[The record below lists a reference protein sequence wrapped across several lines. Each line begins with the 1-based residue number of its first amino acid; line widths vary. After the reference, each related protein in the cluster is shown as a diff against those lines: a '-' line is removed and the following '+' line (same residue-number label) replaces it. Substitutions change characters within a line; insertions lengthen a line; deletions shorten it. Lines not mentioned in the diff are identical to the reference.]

1 MKPPL
6 TPLTAPTAPAS
17 TAAVAPLGSAAAAAA
32 LPLLFDTH
40 CHCVAPDE
48 ASRVRSLC
56 VVSTSEDDW
65 LATEASGT
73 ARCSRHVDCRVAY
86 GVHPWWAAAVRPG
99 WEQRLRARLLASP
112 SALVGECG
120 LDGQPPREGRPFSPM
135 HEQLLV
141 FTTTLQLA
149 AELSRPVSLHWV
161 QAPQMLETLTAQPSL
176 PPVLLFHAYC
186 GSIETARQLMRLP
199 ARVYFG
205 IGARCARSAKAL
217 RMVAALPEERL
228 LLESDQHTDDAMA
241 VSILGAAAVVGDS
254 RGWSLARTAEVT
266 TRNARNALD
275 PQGWVENTNSL
286 S

>member
-1 MKPPL
+1 
-6 TPLTAPTAPAS
+6 
-17 TAAVAPLGSAAAAAA
+17 
-32 LPLLFDTH
+32 
-40 CHCVAPDE
+40 
-48 ASRVRSLC
+48 
-56 VVSTSEDDW
+56 
-65 LATEASGT
+65 
-73 ARCSRHVDCRVAY
+73 
-86 GVHPWWAAAVRPG
+86 
-99 WEQRLRARLLASP
+99 
-112 SALVGECG
+112 
-120 LDGQPPREGRPFSPM
+120 
-135 HEQLLV
+135 
-141 FTTTLQLA
+141 
-149 AELSRPVSLHWV
+149 
-161 QAPQMLETLTAQPSL
+161 MLETLTAQPSL

-275 PQGWVENTNSL
+275 PQGWLDIKTV
-286 S
+286 